1 MKKFLFLMLLF
12 LNFISSCAVKNKQN
26 KYQITN
32 KSLTITDNYS
42 IEYPSVEKTVDELF
56 IKKLKESCLAIY
68 ESYQVM
74 PSVEYDSYLNQH
86 LLSHKVSYAYLDEVL
101 IRCYNYDLQN
111 KTNIIFNGQLI
122 LADLN
127 LELASKYYFIKQD
140 LEFMQ
145 FLVRDKELII
155 YLSSYLTNNKEEKIS
170 LPLKDEYLNGSK
182 EEPKKPET
190 KKMIAITFDDGPSSK
205 TKELVDLLAD
215 LEVKATFFVL
225 GDNIKYYPNELKY
238 ISDHHHEIGNHS
250 TSHPNFKKL
259 SKETGLTEIN
269 QTQNAVYQII
279 HRYPRIFR
287 FPYGIVNDEVM
298 EELSLPVIAWSA
310 DSLDWKR
317 NGTAAIINKVKAET
331 YANGILLFHDFKYYA
346 KDALTV
352 IITDLKKDGY
362 AFVTVSELLDFTS
375 EEKMQKGI
383 VIYHK
388 FKEVS

>member
-1 MKKFLFLMLLF
+1 MKKILFITLLF

-32 KSLTITDNYS
+32 KSLAITDNYS
-42 IEYPSVEKTVDELF
+42 IEYPSVEKMVDELF
-56 IKKLKESCLAIY
+56 TNELKKCCLDIY
-68 ESYQVM
+68 ENYQVV
-74 PSVEYDSYLNQH
+74 PSVEYDTYLNQN

-101 IRCYNYDLQN
+101 VKCFNYDLQN
-111 KTNIIFNGQLI
+111 KTNIIFDGQLI

-127 LELASKYYFIKQD
+127 LEVASKYYFIKQD
-140 LEFMQ
+140 LGFMQ

-155 YLSSYLTNNKEEKIS
+155 YLSPYLTNNKEEEIS
-170 LPLKDEYLNGSK
+170 LPLKDEYLKGSK
-182 EEPKKPET
+182 EDPQESKLA
-190 KKMIAITFDDGPSSK
+190 KMIAITFDDGPSSK
-205 TKELVDLLAD
+205 TKELVDLIAD

-238 ISDHHHEIGNHS
+238 ISDHQHEIGNHS

-259 SKETGLTEIN
+259 SLEAGLAEIN

-317 NGTAAIINKVKAET
+317 GGTDTIINKVKAET
-331 YANGILLFHDFKYYA
+331 YPNGILLFHDFKYYA
-346 KDALTV
+346 KEALTT
-352 IITDLKKDGY
+352 IITDLKKAGY
-362 AFVTVSELLDFTS
+362 TFVTVSELLDFTS
-375 EEKMQKGI
+375 EEKMQKGTI
-383 VIYHK
+383 IYHK
-388 FKEVS
+388 EEVS